1 MKPYSFRLIL
11 IILVVSAIKILFT
24 ATTTLSLFSEET
36 QHWLWS
42 QNLDWNYYSK
52 PLMVA
57 VYNFIFTGIFGHT
70 DVAVRL
76 SAVLFSAGTA
86 WLVFELGNK
95 MFRNPEVGF
104 WAAIMLLVMPFF
116 NLASFFH
123 TTDSSLLFFWAL
135 SYYWLWNATET
146 QETRYWVYAG
156 LASAIGMLSKN
167 TMVLVIPLIFIYLLL
182 VDTGQLKQK
191 GFYIFCLVFSLSF
204 IPIIIWN
211 LQNDFVT
218 FKHVGSLG
226 GVVGEGKPFDLR
238 ASLKY
243 ISEYAG
249 GQMAIISAFF
259 IPFLIMSFRRLIKF
273 RERQLVFIMLPAVL
287 VWCLFFGISISKRVE
302 VNWPVFAYVNLS
314 IAMVFVVSHAA
325 VYWRKYLVYSTAV
338 SGLFI
343 ILIMNPSTL
352 DAFGYKKVLK
362 PERDPLGRLA
372 GYDEMG
378 KRVDVLIDS
387 LGLKRY
393 FIFSDSYHLASEMA
407 FYVTGNPQTYTINL
421 GRRKNQFDLWP
432 GVEQFENR
440 GYDGVYLQRG
450 TADRQELIEGFEGR
464 ILKEH
469 FFVVY
474 RGDTV
479 RTFSIEVY
487 RNLHHIREKEIERY

>member
-1 MKPYSFRLIL
+1 
-11 IILVVSAIKILFT
+11 
-24 ATTTLSLFSEET
+24 
-36 QHWLWS
+36 
-42 QNLDWNYYSK
+42 
-52 PLMVA
+52 MVA

-70 DVAVRL
+70 NVAVRL

-86 WLVFELGNK
+86 WVVFELGKK
-95 MFRNPEVGF
+95 MFRDPRVGF
-104 WAAIMLLVMPFF
+104 WAATMLLVMPFF
-116 NLASFFH
+116 HLASFFH

-135 SYYWLWNATET
+135 SFYWLWMATET
-146 QETRYWVYAG
+146 HKTSYWIYAG
-156 LASAIGMLSKN
+156 MSSAMGMLSKN
-167 TMVLVIPLIFIYLLL
+167 TMVLVIPLILLYLLL
-182 VDTGQLKQK
+182 VDAKQLKEK

-211 LQNDFVT
+211 IQNDFVT

-226 GVVGEGKPFDLR
+226 GVVGESKTFDII

-259 IPFLIMSFRRLIKF
+259 IPFLLMSFRRMLKYK
-273 RERQLVFIMLPAVL
+273 ERQMIFILLPAVL

-314 IAMVFVVSHAA
+314 IAMVYVVSRAEE
-325 VYWRKYLVYSTAV
+325 YWRKYALYSTAV
-338 SGLFI
+338 SGLMI
-343 ILIMNPSTL
+343 VLIMNPASL
-352 DAFGYKKVLK
+352 DSFGYKKVLK

-372 GYDEMG
+372 GYTEMG
-378 KRVDVLIDS
+378 QRVDFLIDS
-387 LGLKRY
+387 LALEQY

-407 FYVTGNPQTYTINL
+407 FYVAGNPQTYTINL

-432 GVEQFENR
+432 GIEQFENR
-440 GYDGVYLQRG
+440 AYDGIYLQRG
-450 TADRQELIEGFEGR
+450 TGDRSELLAGFERR
-464 ILKEH
+464 ILKES

-487 RNLHHIREKEIERY
+487 KNLHHVQEQEIERY